1 MSYNIVNYDYQLN
14 SRVLNT
20 FVTNKSFDQL
30 LHILPINYIFIKT
43 FKLEFSCIEICLT
56 DQISKPLGIED
67 KINITSL
74 L

>member
-30 LHILPINYIFIKT
+30 LHILPINYIFIR
-43 FKLEFSCIEICLT
+43 
-56 DQISKPLGIED
+56 
-67 KINITSL
+67 L
-74 L
+74 LS